1 LHIVAGIA
9 AATETASSPCDFS
22 SMGKRWDIPSLG
34 CGPGFF
40 SAGEESTHSV
50 EPLIRLE
57 RVSFSYDV
65 VGQPIPALRDVS
77 LKVEA
82 GEYLALI
89 GANGS
94 GKSTLARHLNAL
106 LVPDAGQVWVNG
118 WNTRDKRHWW
128 DIRRTVGMVF
138 QNPDSQIVATV
149 VEEDVAFGPEN
160 LGLPREEIRR
170 RVEDALATVGLA
182 AERERNPQFLS
193 AGQKQRLALAG
204 VLALEPQ
211 CIVLDEATALLD
223 PAGRAAVLRVLET
236 LHAQGI
242 TIVLIT
248 HRMDEAARADRIVVL
263 EEGRVAIDALPRQ
276 VFRRGIDLRRWGLT
290 LPSATALAQA
300 LSQDVD
306 GFPADLLTVEEVVEA
321 VWGRVRGG
329 AQP

>member
-1 LHIVAGIA
+1 
-9 AATETASSPCDFS
+9 
-22 SMGKRWDIPSLG
+22 M
-34 CGPGFF
+34 
-40 SAGEESTHSV
+40 

-65 VGQPIPALRDVS
+65 MGGPMPALQDVS
-77 LKVEA
+77 LLVEG

-106 LVPDAGQVWVNG
+106 LLPDEGQVWVNG
-118 WNTRDKRHWW
+118 WNTREERRRW
-128 DIRRTVGMVF
+128 DIRRTVGIVF
-138 QNPDSQIVATV
+138 QNPDSQLVATV

-170 RVEDALATVGLA
+170 RVEDALATVGLTT
-182 AERERNPQFLS
+182 ERERNPQFLS

-223 PAGRAAVLRVLET
+223 PAGRAAVLRVLDT

-242 TIVLIT
+242 AILLIT
-248 HRMDEAARADRIVVL
+248 HRMDEAARADRVVVL

-276 VFRRGIDLRRWGLT
+276 VFRRGSDLPLWGLA
-290 LPSATALAQA
+290 LPGATALAQA
-300 LSQDVD
+300 LSQDVEA
-306 GFPADLLTVEEVVEA
+306 FPGDLLTVEEVVEA
-321 VWGRVRGG
+321 VWRQVRGRL
-329 AQP
+329 PP